1 MLVNVDVE
9 KFINDRE
16 FYNRQYLNYMVNE
29 WNRSKNKAM
38 TKYES
43 VKKEQTKNRWLN
55 IIQKADEEL
64 AKLDI
69 VLDGLRNE
77 QEKQYIR
84 AIKNLA
90 TQ

>member
-77 QEKQYIR
+77 QEQYIR

-90 TQ
+90 AQ